1 MRSVMTSPD
10 PARLDVLAPNFKR
23 RFSGVTSTV
32 LRLVPVQARDIAIA
46 SCGPRLPGD
55 LPQIRFRDLL
65 TLSRSG
71 PSGPRVWHAR
81 RNTEMLAGIALKYLL
96 GKRLKL
102 LFTSAAQR
110 RHTTYTRWLIRRMDA
125 VIATSARSAAWL
137 EREAEVIHHG
147 IDTESFAPTPERT
160 ALRQRLGLDPE
171 AVIVGCFGR
180 VRAQKGTDLFVE
192 AMLRVL
198 PQRPEV
204 QAIIMGGVTA
214 DQERFTA
221 DLKARIATADL
232 GDRLRILPED
242 KGFSI
247 APWFQAL
254 DLYVAP
260 QRWEGFGL
268 TPLEAMS
275 CSVPV
280 VATRV
285 GAFEE
290 LVADGETGV
299 LVDPEDLEGLIAG
312 IVGYLDDPHRRSQ
325 HGLAARLRAINGFRL
340 EDEAAAINRVYR
352 RLLA

>member
-1 MRSVMTSPD
+1 MTSPD

-32 LRLVPVQARDIAIA
+32 LRLVPLQAREIAIA
-46 SCGPRLPGD
+46 SCGPRLPDD
-55 LPQIRFRDLL
+55 LPQIRMRQLL
-65 TLSRSG
+65 SMSRSG
-71 PSGPRVWHAR
+71 PSGARVWHAR
-81 RNTEMLAGIALKYLL
+81 RNTEMLAGLALKVLL
-96 GKRLKL
+96 RKRLKL

-110 RHTTYTRWLIRRMDA
+110 RHTAYTRWLIRQMDA
-125 VIATSARSAAWL
+125 VIATSARSASWL
-137 EREAEVIHHG
+137 ECEAEVIHHG
-147 IDTESFAPTPERT
+147 IDTTSFAPPADRD
-160 ALRQRLGLDPE
+160 ALRRDLGLDPE

-198 PQRPEV
+198 PDRPAV
-204 QAIIMGGVTA
+204 HAIIMGGVTA
-214 DQERFTA
+214 DQERFAA
-221 DLKARIATADL
+221 DLAARIAASGL

-268 TPLEAMS
+268 TPLEAMA
-275 CSVPV
+275 CEVPV

-290 LVADGETGV
+290 LVSDAETGV
-299 LVDPEDLEGLIAG
+299 LVDPEDLSGLVAG
-312 IVGYLDDPHRRSQ
+312 IERYLDDADRRKA
-325 HGLAARLRAINGFRL
+325 HGAAARARALDKFRI
-340 EDEAAAINRVYR
+340 EDEAAAITAIYR